1 MKLANVNSAED
12 FVVYKLL
19 HGYNFARTEHA
30 YIGYYWLWKEGLV
43 EFTGRAYGGLTWES
57 IWVLL
62 HVAIDSEF
70 GEDKWEGHTTIVD
83 FPLDSPYT
91 EEVVVAAEEYRTHSR
106 RYA

>member
-1 MKLANVNSAED
+1 MKLANVNSTED
-12 FVVYKLL
+12 FVLYKLA
-19 HGYNFARTEHA
+19 HGYDFARSEHA
-30 YIGYYWLWKEGLV
+30 YIGYYWLWKAGLV
-43 EFTGRAYGGLTWES
+43 EFTGRAYGGRDWES

-70 GEDKWEGHTTIVD
+70 GEHTTIID

-91 EEVVVAAEEYRTHSR
+91 EEVVVAAEEYHAQAR